1 MAYIDDPET
10 QRANLGFIKISM
22 AAPLL
27 TRSREFELATAW
39 RDQGDIAAL
48 HELVRA
54 YTRLVIAG
62 ATRFRNY
69 GLPIGDLV
77 QEGTIGLMQAT
88 ARFDPDRDVRFSTY
102 AAWWIR
108 SAMQDYVLRNW
119 SIVRT
124 GTTAAQKSCSSICA
138 ACAPGSKMPP
148 AKPLGEDG
156 RRQIA
161 ATLKVDIA
169 EVETMEQR
177 LAANDQSLNA
187 PLAEGGEEHW
197 QDFLADTRPTPG
209 GGRDQPA
216 RRPAPVCLARRG
228 AGRAVAG
235 GNGESSASAACARS
249 APRWRSWGASSACRR
264 NASASSN
271 RGRCSSCG
279 FSMSRRIDSPY
290 DLAVGL
296 VRQARAT
303 PRLAVSF
310 PQCATDDIYSR
321 LGFIQQPRPDRP
333 GRPRRDAALDALPE
347 TRRGIRHANSRRRHA
362 HPR

>member
-10 QRANLGFIKISM
+10 QRANLGFIKSSM

-27 TRSREFELATAW
+27 SRDREFELATAW
-39 RDQGDIAAL
+39 RDRGDIPAL

-54 YTRLVIAG
+54 YTRLVIAA

-124 GTTAAQKSCSSICA
+124 GTTAAQKSLFFNLRRLRARIEEASGEA
-138 ACAPGSKMPP
+138 F
-148 AKPLGEDG
+148 GEDG

-187 PLAEGGEEHW
+187 PLSEGGDENW
-197 QDFLADTRPTPG
+197 QDFLADSRPTPEEAVMSLRDDRRRSG
-209 GGRDQPA
+209 WLAEALDELSPRERRIIRERRLREVSATLEELGRELGVSKERVRQ
-216 RRPAPVCLARRG
+216 LES
-228 AGRAVAG
+228 RALLKLR
-235 GNGESSASAACARS
+235 ASI
-249 APRWRSWGASSACRR
+249 
-264 NASASSN
+264 
-271 RGRCSSCG
+271 
-279 FSMSRRIDSPY
+279 SRR
-290 DLAVGL
+290 V
-296 VRQARAT
+296 AT
-303 PRLAVSF
+303 PDELLS
-310 PQCATDDIYSR
+310 
-321 LGFIQQPRPDRP
+321 DR
-333 GRPRRDAALDALPE
+333 
-347 TRRGIRHANSRRRHA
+347 
-362 HPR
+362 